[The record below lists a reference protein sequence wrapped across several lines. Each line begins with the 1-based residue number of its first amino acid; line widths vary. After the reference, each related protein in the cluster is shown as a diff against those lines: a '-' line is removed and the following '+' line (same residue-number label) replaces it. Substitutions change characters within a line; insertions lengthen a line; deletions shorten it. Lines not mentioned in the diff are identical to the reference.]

1 MLTTV
6 EESLEMTGVISFI
19 WGLLVYLADMHKELR
34 FRFNEFH
41 EEAIHESS
49 HKA

>member
-1 MLTTV
+1 MLTTI

-19 WGLLVYLADMHKELR
+19 WGLLVYLADNHKEVQ
-34 FRFNEFH
+34 FRFNEFRG
-41 EEAIHESS
+41 EAIPDGP